1 MYNKVV
7 LIGNLVSD
15 PETKFTANGTGIS
28 KLRLAVD
35 DPFRK
40 DNSVFIDVEAWE
52 KISEFCAQWLKKGR
66 TVIVDGRLC
75 MDTWEKDGQKFSKLY
90 VKAQDVRFCSTGKK
104 EDETKTKEKGHSG
117 SNTRQTSK
125 TSKNTKSASN
135 SDIDD
140 SDVPF

>member
-104 EDETKTKEKGHSG
+104 EDETETKEKKPTG
-117 SNTRQTSK
+117 SNNREPSK
-125 TSKNTKSASN
+125 TSKNTKSSSH
-135 SDIDD
+135 SDLDD